1 MSTILTPTSAFPGLL
16 TPAANPQPTEV
27 EPTEVPDV
35 DAEAPE
41 AEAEADPEATAD
53 ANVATDS
60 STVDA
65 AHAALESVA
74 RDADAALNVLAQNA
88 ATDLVAV
95 FKAEVAAFMPE
106 LIAQIVAAVKPKRGR
121 PPGSKNRPKLEAA
134 APARKGGRKPGR
146 KTKGGRKT
154 KSR

>member
-27 EPTEVPDV
+27 EPVEALDV

-41 AEAEADPEATAD
+41 ADADAPPAEATAD
-53 ANVATDS
+53 ANVAP
-60 STVDA
+60 DA
-65 AHAALESVA
+65 VEAA
-74 RDADAALNVLAQNA
+74 RDTSETVSQDVAAAMDTLAQNA
-88 ATDLVAV
+88 ATDLVAI

-134 APARKGGRKPGR
+134 APARKGGRKP
-146 KTKGGRKT
+146 KAGGRKA
-154 KSR
+154 KRKAR

>member
-27 EPTEVPDV
+27 EPVEALDV

-41 AEAEADPEATAD
+41 ADAPPAEATAD
-53 ANVATDS
+53 ANVAPD
-60 STVDA
+60 VMEA
-65 AHAALESVA
+65 A
-74 RDADAALNVLAQNA
+74 RDTSETVSQDVAAAMDTLAQNA
-88 ATDLVAV
+88 ATDLVAI

-146 KTKGGRKT
+146 KAKSGRKT
-154 KSR
+154 KNR

>member
-1 MSTILTPTSAFPGLL
+1 MSTILTPTSTFPGLL
-16 TPAANPQPTEV
+16 TPAANPQPTEAEPV
-27 EPTEVPDV
+27 EVLDV

-41 AEAEADPEATAD
+41 ADAPPVEATAD
-53 ANVATDS
+53 ANVAPDVMEAAR
-60 STVDA
+60 STLETVSQDVA
-65 AHAALESVA
+65 AAM
-74 RDADAALNVLAQNA
+74 DTLAQNA
-88 ATDLVAV
+88 ATDLVAI

-146 KTKGGRKT
+146 KAKSGRKT